1 MSELTIDNI
10 ELIAEDVRSQEI
22 VFTHLADDL
31 IDHICC
37 DVESEME
44 SGLTFYEAYA
54 RVSQKFGRKGL
65 KEIQEKTLYATDT
78 KYRIM
83 KNAMKISALAGT
95 ILFGFAAMFKIQ
107 HWPGA
112 GIMLTLGAVILTF
125 VFIPSALVVLW
136 KETKS
141 SRKLFLFISAFL
153 SAAFFISGI
162 LFKIQHWDGGGVLI
176 MLAGISVI
184 FLLIPS
190 LLSAFLR
197 RPGKRPEKP
206 VYIPAA
212 IGFLAFFSGFLF
224 KVMHWQGSGVLLL
237 GGLII
242 LILIVLPWFTWLR
255 WKDEEYV
262 RPGFIF
268 LVAGSLSIIL
278 PAAFLSMNLQ
288 RSFDTGFIKN
298 LEEQQA
304 LFRGMAQDKNRYLAL
319 YSDSSSQGL
328 MNEIDERT
336 SVVLDAIA
344 SVEEKMINLS
354 ETDRNDPSG
363 ISSLVIKTEYGNE
376 IAADRLTDLFNPYP
390 AAELLMPGTGERD
403 KLDDAIA
410 GYRSF
415 LSSAI
420 HEALFEEIRAGL
432 DPSVWLPVPA
442 SDEGSIPLIQG
453 LHSLAVMK
461 NGLMTIESYLLHR
474 IHDLR

>member
-1 MSELTIDNI
+1 MYELTIDDI
-10 ELIAEDVRSQEI
+10 EVIAADVRSQEI
-22 VFTHLADDL
+22 VFTHLADEL

-54 RVSQKFGRKGL
+54 RVRQKFGRRRL
-65 KEIQEKTLYATDT
+65 KEIQEETLYVTDT

-125 VFIPSALVVLW
+125 VFVPSALVVLW
-136 KETKS
+136 KETKN

-153 SAAFFISGI
+153 SAGFFISGI
-162 LFKIQHWDGGGVLI
+162 LFKIQHWEGGGVLL
-176 MLAGISVI
+176 MLAGVSLI

-190 LLSAFLR
+190 LLSAFLQRPER
-197 RPGKRPEKP
+197 RPERP

-224 KVMHWQGSGVLLL
+224 KLMHWPGSGVLLL

-242 LILIVLPWFTWLR
+242 LFLIVLPWFTWLR

-262 RPGFIF
+262 KPGFIF
-268 LVAGSLSIIL
+268 IVAGSLSIIL
-278 PAAFLSMNLQ
+278 PAALLSMNLQ
-288 RSFDTGFIKN
+288 RSFDRGFVKN
-298 LEEQQA
+298 MEEQQA
-304 LFRGMAQDKNRYLAL
+304 LLRGLVNDKNLYLAL
-319 YSDSSSQGL
+319 YSDSSSL
-328 MNEIDERT
+328 VPLNEIDERT
-336 SVVLDAIA
+336 SVVLDVIA
-344 SVEEKMINLS
+344 SVEAKMINLS
-354 ETDRNDPSG
+354 ETDRDDQSAIP
-363 ISSLVIKTEYGNE
+363 SLVNKTEYGNE
-376 IAADRLTDLFNPYP
+376 IAVRGLWDPFNPYP
-390 AAELLMPGTGERD
+390 AAEFLMPGTEERK
-403 KLDDAIA
+403 KLDAAIT

-420 HEALFEEIRAGL
+420 PEVLFEEVQTAL
-432 DPSVWLPVPA
+432 DPSVWLPLQS

-461 NGLMTIESYLLHR
+461 NGLLTVESYLLHR